1 MTISKKTVLTVA
13 VPVALV
19 AAAVLFQ
26 SPVSAG
32 AGRYKLDGNK
42 NCYWDP
48 NDNGPDQ
55 CRPAGDKPKG
65 RYKLDGNKNCYWDAN
80 DNGPNQ
86 CEPKK

>member
-1 MTISKKTVLTVA
+1 MTISWKTSLTFA
-13 VPVALV
+13 VPAALV

-42 NCYWDP
+42 NCYWD
-48 NDNGPDQ
+48 
-55 CRPAGDKPKG
+55 
-65 RYKLDGNKNCYWDAN
+65 AN

-86 CEPKK
+86 CEPKR